1 MRGGGGWKRKGREI
15 GEAEIGGES
24 GVEVGD
30 VSHTAEVGGKRR
42 LGVDDGE
49 ERVMAPMDGMRAEI

>member
-1 MRGGGGWKRKGREI
+1 MRGGGVWKWKGREI
-15 GEAEIGGES
+15 GEAEIGVSQGE
-24 GVEVGD
+24 EVGD
-30 VSHTAEVGGKRR
+30 VSHIAEVGGKRR

>member
-1 MRGGGGWKRKGREI
+1 MVKRK
-15 GEAEIGGES
+15 S
-24 GVEVGD
+24 GVSQREEVGD
-30 VSHTAEVGGKRR
+30 VSHIAEVGGKRR